1 MSNSLSAN
9 MALAVSQQKLLEKK
23 KKNKKKRAA
32 KTRKKSEVFIDES
45 LHVIYVIWE
54 PK

>member
-23 KKNKKKRAA
+23 KNK
-32 KTRKKSEVFIDES
+32 TKKSGPQKQEKSQKSS
-45 LHVIYVIWE
+45 LMRAYM
-54 PK
+54 